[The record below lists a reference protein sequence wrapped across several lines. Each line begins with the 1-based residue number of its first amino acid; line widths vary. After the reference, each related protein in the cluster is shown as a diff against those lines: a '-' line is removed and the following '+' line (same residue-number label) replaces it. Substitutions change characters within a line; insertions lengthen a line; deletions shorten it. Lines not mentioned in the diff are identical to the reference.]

1 MKKNQTK
8 RKHKNKTRDIES
20 VLNHFVSLI
29 TPSLVIAKRCF
40 KAMFTFYRIA
50 LAPPRKSYTD
60 GASVRTQ
67 ERLWRRDFCDVGKLR
82 RADLESGV
90 SNIR

>member
-40 KAMFTFYRIA
+40 KAMFTLYRIA
-50 LAPPRKSYTD
+50 LAPPRKSYPIGPLFAHKRFVTE
-60 GASVRTQ
+60 GICIAPILKV
-67 ERLWRRDFCDVGKLR
+67 ERQISDRF
-82 RADLESGV
+82 
-90 SNIR
+90 

>member
-40 KAMFTFYRIA
+40 KAMFTLYRIA
-50 LAPPRKSYTD
+50 LAPPRKSYPIGPLFAHKNGCC
-60 GASVRTQ
+60 GAISVT
-67 ERLWRRDFCDVGKLR
+67 
-82 RADLESGV
+82 
-90 SNIR
+90 

>member
-29 TPSLVIAKRCF
+29 TPYLVIAKRCF

-50 LAPPRKSYTD
+50 LAPPRKSYPMGPLFAHKNGCG
-60 GASVRTQ
+60 GAISVT
-67 ERLWRRDFCDVGKLR
+67 
-82 RADLESGV
+82 
-90 SNIR
+90 